1 MIEGCDIDNHTVYR
15 EWLSNAIPNQ
25 ESSSNFLAELKSY
38 DSCTKY
44 EKINEGR
51 VNDFAYLY
59 SLYKDAWRYGQNTH
73 TDFW

>member
-51 VNDFAYLY
+51 VNNFAYFY
-59 SLYKDAWRYGQNTH
+59 SLFKENSKFEQNTYN
-73 TDFW
+73 DF